1 MRSFQGTEHETKIRQ
16 NRVGSISNWVRCDAT
31 FNPSLDDAINVMH
44 RAIDA
49 GLEFIDTANAYCI
62 DQNDFGYNE
71 RTIAEALKSIATD
84 AIVVATKGGLIRP
97 GGAWLTSGSPDS
109 LRRACEQ
116 SLRDLNVECISLYQ
130 FHAPDPE
137 VPFAESVGE
146 LVNLQSAGKILHI
159 GLSNVDQLQL
169 AQALE
174 IAEIVSVQNRC
185 HALCQTDFN
194 NGLVE
199 YCRQRSIAYIP
210 YSPVGGGNGHV
221 RIRDDSTMQDIA
233 DKHNSSPYQVAL
245 AWLLA
250 KSDNI
255 IPIPGASR
263 AASILSSLQ
272 AVNLNLTERDISRI
286 DALN

>member
-1 MRSFQGTEHETKIRQ
+1 MRVFPIGL
-16 NRVGSISNWVRCDAT
+16 GAMPLSIHGRPPLN
-31 FNPSLDDAINVMH
+31 DAIDVIH

-49 GLEFIDTANAYCI
+49 GLDFIDTANAYCI
-62 DQNDFGYNE
+62 DEKDFGYNE
-71 RTIAEALKSIATD
+71 RTIAQALKTVASD

-97 GGAWLTSGSPDS
+97 GGAWLTSGSPES

-130 FHAPDPE
+130 FHAPDPT

-146 LVNLQSAGKILHI
+146 LAKLQSEGKINHI
-159 GLSNVDQLQL
+159 GLSNVNQLQL

-174 IAEIVSVQNRC
+174 IAEIQSVQNRC
-185 HALCQTDFN
+185 HVLCQTDIKS
-194 NGLVE
+194 GLVE
-199 YCRQRSIAYIP
+199 FCRSYSVTYIP

-221 RIRDDSTMQDIA
+221 RIRDNSTMQEIA
-233 DKHNSSPYQVAL
+233 SKHNASPYQVAL

-263 AASILSSLQ
+263 TASILSSMQ
-272 AVNLNLTERDISRI
+272 AVQLNLSEQDVSRI
-286 DALN
+286 DALE

>member
-1 MRSFQGTEHETKIRQ
+1 MRRIIGKTGLNVF
-16 NRVGSISNWVRCDAT
+16 SIGLGAMPLSIHGRPPLN
-31 FNPSLDDAINVMH
+31 DAIDVIH

-49 GLEFIDTANAYCI
+49 GLDFIDTANAYCI
-62 DQNDFGYNE
+62 DEKDFGYNE
-71 RTIAEALKSIATD
+71 RTIAEALKTVASD

-97 GGAWLTSGSPDS
+97 GGAWLTSGSPES

-116 SLRDLNVECISLYQ
+116 SLRDLHVECISLYQ

-146 LVNLQSAGKILHI
+146 LVNLQSEGKIQHI
-159 GLSNVDQLQL
+159 GLSNVDQRQL

-174 IAEIVSVQNRC
+174 IAEIQSVQNRC
-185 HALCQTDFN
+185 HVLCQTDFK

-199 YCRQRSIAYIP
+199 YCRSQSITYIP

-221 RIRDDSTMQDIA
+221 RIRDNSMMQEIA
-233 DKHNSSPYQVAL
+233 SKHDASPYQVAL

-263 AASILSSLQ
+263 TASILSSMQ
-272 AVNLNLTERDISRI
+272 AVRLKLSERDVSRI
-286 DALN
+286 DALK